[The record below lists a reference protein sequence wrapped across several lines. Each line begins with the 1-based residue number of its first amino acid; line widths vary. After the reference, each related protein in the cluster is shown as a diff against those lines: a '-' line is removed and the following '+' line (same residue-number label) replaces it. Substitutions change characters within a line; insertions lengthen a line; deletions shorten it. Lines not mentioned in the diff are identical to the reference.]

1 MAVLTHETLTNCQDG
16 HHLPARQPAGVA
28 AWIGRRLRVWQ
39 SRIRERHAFDYAND
53 HELSELG
60 LSRWDVEREIAKP
73 FWRD

>member
-1 MAVLTHETLTNCQDG
+1 MVVLAHEMLTNCQDD
-16 HHLPARQPAGVA
+16 HRLPVHKPASVA
-28 AWIGRRLRVWQ
+28 AWIGRTLRVWQ
-39 SRIRERHAFDYAND
+39 SRIRERHVFDYADD